1 MLECL
6 KRAWRL
12 CGQTD
17 SCCGYLCPCLRFP
30 SSGAVTSQ
38 AGNAWKVHSP
48 GPCSPT
54 PAPPAHT
61 SAGTVQGQLVK
72 SLLGQGMGQQGIQQG
87 VQASTLQ
94 RQPIRAVI
102 NSVVHC
108 DSSTAAATP
117 PDCIAC
123 TAHQY
128 QKQRPEAAKSAC
140 FLQHQSEWQSPQ
152 CQHHMAQQKVL
163 KEGAV
168 DDHLCSGVLLVIHA
182 WQQQSS
188 GASAQF
194 NLHQAQQLEMA
205 DALDKSISHSSSLAA
220 CLLNKIQQSMTE
232 ELHLWENIAQRR
244 PWTTYSAGCGS
255 AAPISKELLA
265 RAVPPRQRVV
275 CSRAGPQQGLVEGQH
290 LDTQVSNEGAQHATQ
305 ARDKITAQQG
315 QHSSESCTLVLHS
328 QHRKSGGQVS
338 QQGTMVHDAGSNL
351 LDATC

>member
-1 MLECL
+1 MTCESKTCIPSLTELQEGIEIWACVNLMQSAGCRPKLCPAACARAHMLECL

-17 SCCGYLCPCLRFP
+17 SCCGYLCPCLRIP

-72 SLLGQGMGQQGIQQG
+72 SLLGQEMGQQGIQQG
-87 VQASTLQ
+87 VQASILQ

-140 FLQHQSEWQSPQ
+140 FLQH
-152 CQHHMAQQKVL
+152 
-163 KEGAV
+163 
-168 DDHLCSGVLLVIHA
+168 
-182 WQQQSS
+182 
-188 GASAQF
+188 
-194 NLHQAQQLEMA
+194 
-205 DALDKSISHSSSLAA
+205 
-220 CLLNKIQQSMTE
+220 
-232 ELHLWENIAQRR
+232 
-244 PWTTYSAGCGS
+244 
-255 AAPISKELLA
+255 
-265 RAVPPRQRVV
+265 
-275 CSRAGPQQGLVEGQH
+275 
-290 LDTQVSNEGAQHATQ
+290 
-305 ARDKITAQQG
+305 
-315 QHSSESCTLVLHS
+315 
-328 QHRKSGGQVS
+328 
-338 QQGTMVHDAGSNL
+338 
-351 LDATC
+351 